1 MEFKLSSQ
9 RLSMSGLPNDV
20 TNHILSFMSIYNL
33 MQMASLNKEFA
44 WVKREW
50 AAKQLQRLYRAYLPA
65 FQARN
70 ANPAVA
76 FFCLAQHAKR
86 RVMAQ
91 YERTTNV
98 CHAANPLQ
106 YVHFSLHVPGVWGSF
121 DAGALVVSRLG
132 WMQFIKDEV
141 DGEWILDST
150 EAISSFL
157 ENHPRALDRLKH
169 VAEYPWG
176 QEYDQL
182 FDDVLAIHA
191 IHPGKLFDDGTIK
204 PTLPRVMI
212 LR

>member
-1 MEFKLSSQ
+1 MV
-9 RLSMSGLPNDV
+9 GLPRDV
-20 TNHILSFMSIYNL
+20 TKHILSLMSIYNV

-44 WVKREW
+44 WEIVFHLKREW

-106 YVHFSLHVPGVWGSF
+106 YVQFSLRVPGVWGSF
-121 DAGALVVSRLG
+121 DPGVLVVGRLG
-132 WMQFIKDEV
+132 WMNFRNHEYDGV
-141 DGEWILDST
+141 DQSIALDST

-176 QEYDQL
+176 QEYDKL
-182 FDDVLAIHA
+182 FNDVVAIRA

-204 PTLPRVMI
+204 PALPRVML

>member
-1 MEFKLSSQ
+1 
-9 RLSMSGLPNDV
+9 
-20 TNHILSFMSIYNL
+20 
-33 MQMASLNKEFA
+33 
-44 WVKREW
+44 
-50 AAKQLQRLYRAYLPA
+50 
-65 FQARN
+65 
-70 ANPAVA
+70 
-76 FFCLAQHAKR
+76 
-86 RVMAQ
+86 
-91 YERTTNV
+91 
-98 CHAANPLQ
+98 
-106 YVHFSLHVPGVWGSF
+106 
-121 DAGALVVSRLG
+121 
-132 WMQFIKDEV
+132 MQFIKDEV